1 VLCEKPIAL
10 TAAEAETL
18 KTAPK
23 GVLIAEAFMVRAH
36 PQWIKARDLA
46 KSGKL
51 GRLVAVQSLF
61 TYHNVDP
68 DNVRNMADIG
78 GGAAYDIGC
87 YPIVVARY
95 VFGAEPLRV
104 AALVDRDP
112 KFRTDRTTSAV
123 VDFGKGRHLTFTVST
138 QATPYQRVHIL
149 GTEGRVEVEI
159 PFNAPQGGAMNI
171 YLDNGRKFA
180 DASAKKITLPKADQ
194 YQLLAE
200 VFNRAAAAARIFREI
215 WNSASRTRSRR
226 PRASSTRI
234 FRSENAS
241 RCLPPAIGC
250 SGSPRGRRQGGGS
263 RRSGCRSARF
273 PAWCAPLAACPNSP
287 PTMRSGLARADRE
300 GLPAYV
306 ECLESLVPY
315 YSRFGFAPT
324 GRIAMPEG
332 ARPDPAR
339 GSNRLE
345 VGGDR
350 RAVLRRQ
357 HRHVLHHV
365 RHLPAGRI
373 EVRREARFQEGDDVG
388 LGPAADSVGVR
399 RDVGDRTP
407 GLPASVR
414 RRTLGSSRARR
425 RSRAA
430 CGIRRSGRGRARD
443 RRRGSRRRWPPGP
456 AAACG
461 CRHA

>member
-1 VLCEKPIAL
+1 MAKRATKKAAGGKKLRWGIISTANSGVAKVIPGMLKSKDFEVRAIASRSLPAAKKWAKKLGIPVAYGSYEALLDDPEIDVIYNPLPNHLHVPLTLAAAAKGKHVLCEKPIAL

-18 KTAPK
+18 RGAPK

-36 PQWIKARDLA
+36 PQWIKARELA

-51 GRLVAVQSLF
+51 GRLVAVHSLF

-68 DNVRNMADIG
+68 ANVRNMADIG

-180 DASAKKITLPKADQ
+180 DASAKRIRLPKADQ

-200 VFNRAAAAARIFREI
+200 VFNRAAAGREKLKFGVEDSIRQARVID
-215 WNSASRTRSRR
+215 A
-226 PRASSTRI
+226 I
-234 FRSENAS
+234 FRSEK
-241 RCLPPAIGC
+241 
-250 SGSPRGRRQGGGS
+250 SGE
-263 RRSGCRSARF
+263 
-273 PAWCAPLAACPNSP
+273 WE
-287 PTMRSGLARADRE
+287 T
-300 GLPAYV
+300 V
-306 ECLESLVPY
+306 
-315 YSRFGFAPT
+315 
-324 GRIAMPEG
+324 
-332 ARPDPAR
+332 
-339 GSNRLE
+339 
-345 VGGDR
+345 
-350 RAVLRRQ
+350 
-357 HRHVLHHV
+357 
-365 RHLPAGRI
+365 
-373 EVRREARFQEGDDVG
+373 
-388 LGPAADSVGVR
+388 
-399 RDVGDRTP
+399 
-407 GLPASVR
+407 
-414 RRTLGSSRARR
+414 
-425 RSRAA
+425 
-430 CGIRRSGRGRARD
+430 
-443 RRRGSRRRWPPGP
+443 
-456 AAACG
+456 
-461 CRHA
+461 